1 MPKYNIGDKVLVRP
15 DLVSDES
22 YSMEDDS
29 ENENTVTDE
38 MLELYGTVVTIKDIS
53 GCGQYYIEECSFQW
67 TDGMF
72 LGKVDDSAESVTY
85 QSFFENTQEGKT
97 Q

>member
-1 MPKYNIGDKVLVRP
+1 MPKYNKGDRVLVRP

-29 ENENTVTDE
+29 ENTNLVTNE
-38 MLELYGTVVTIKDIS
+38 MLELYGTVVTIEDIS
-53 GCGQYYIEECSFQW
+53 DNGQYYIEECGFLW

-72 LGKVDDSAESVTY
+72 VGKVDDSEESNNY
-85 QSFFENTQEGKT
+85 KSFFENTQEGKT

>member
-29 ENENTVTDE
+29 ENANVVTNE
-38 MLELYGTVVTIKDIS
+38 MLELCGTVVTIEDIDEE
-53 GCGQYYIEECSFQW
+53 QYYIEECGFRW

-72 LGKVDDSAESVTY
+72 VGKVDDSEESNNY
-85 QSFFENTQEGKT
+85 KSFFENTQEGKT

>member
-1 MPKYNIGDKVLVRP
+1 MPKYNKGDRVLVRP
-15 DLVSDES
+15 DLMSDEY

-29 ENENTVTDE
+29 ENQNVATDE
-38 MLELYGTVVTIKDIS
+38 MLELCGKIVTIFNFSLD
-53 GCGQYYIEECSFQW
+53 GQYRIVEEGYKW

-72 LGKVDDSAESVTY
+72 VGKVDDSEESNNY
-85 QSFFENTQEGKT
+85 KSFFENTQEGKT

>member
-29 ENENTVTDE
+29 ENENTVTNE
-38 MLELYGTVVTIKDIS
+38 MLELYGTVVTIEDIS
-53 GCGQYYIEECSFQW
+53 GCGQYYIEECGFQW

-72 LGKVDDSAESVTY
+72 VGKVDDSEESNNY
-85 QSFFENTQEGKT
+85 KSFFENTQEGKT
-97 Q
+97 K